1 MCQVVEVDVARTQ
14 RLDELRGRIA
24 HELLESLVLKE
35 DCFGVVEQA
44 LKVAQ
49 HVEVAQTDFALRD
62 VVWQREVPHFAS
74 NFVVRGRLGLA
85 TRGDEAR
92 ARLLVEGVILVR
104 VPRRECAGHL
114 GHGTEESVDK
124 ARDAHLAARDG
135 EARVKDVAPHAPVC
149 SRRGP
154 KVLAKDALLK
164 VDEADDV
171 VAVVVARVGKV
182 QQTGDCGVGGVDG
195 LSRVAVGRVG
205 HGRRAREVVSAS
217 ARGRGG
223 ASLWSALGHIL

>member
-1 MCQVVEVDVARTQ
+1 M
-14 RLDELRGRIA
+14 
-24 HELLESLVLKE
+24 LKE
-35 DCFGVVEQA
+35 DCLGVVEQA
-44 LKVAQ
+44 LEVAQ

-74 NFVVRGRLGLA
+74 NFVVRGSLRLA
-85 TRGDEAR
+85 TGGDEAR

-104 VPRRECAGHL
+104 VPRRERAGHL
-114 GHGTEESVDK
+114 GDNSEQRVDK

-154 KVLAKDALLK
+154 KVLAEDAFLK

-182 QQTGDCGVGGVDG
+182 QQTGDCGVGGVG
-195 LSRVAVGRVG
+195 GVRRVGVGRIG

-217 ARGRGG
+217 ARGCGG
-223 ASLWSALGHIL
+223 ASLRSALGHIL